1 MMCGEKIPEKEYDE
15 FVIDTMLLK
24 HLCNLVDVTMSFQ
37 TIVTISK
44 EGWDVGVVNA
54 EHTMMGFF
62 KIPAT
67 SFKVFT
73 PIDREVELEFKKIS
87 DDINNFKYK
96 KYPDHITIKMK
107 KDKYLISDG
116 IINRERGFTYPDHIT
131 IKMKK
136 DKYLISDGIINRERG
151 FTNEG
156 PPKPSMKRLD
166 YKVKFEM
173 ESEFVKR
180 VCKAY
185 ENANAIDFMS
195 KGDFVCIASQDD
207 GGNSIAKSDVKAPEF
222 CSTFTRSY
230 IADAVEHLSGKVKFS
245 TSTDYPMLIETNKP
259 FPTTFFIAPRTAEE
273 PK

>member
-96 KYPDHITIKMK
+96 K
-107 KDKYLISDG
+107 
-116 IINRERGFTYPDHIT
+116 YPDHIT